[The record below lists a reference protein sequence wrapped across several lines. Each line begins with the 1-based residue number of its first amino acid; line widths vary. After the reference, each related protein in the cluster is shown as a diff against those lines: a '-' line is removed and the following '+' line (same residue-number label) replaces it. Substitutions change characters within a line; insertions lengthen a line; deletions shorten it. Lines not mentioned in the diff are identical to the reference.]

1 MRNIEDIVND
11 SLVGIEIPKKVLI
24 TGGAGSLGRAFLKTL
39 HSDCVC
45 VVDSNEWAVAEA
57 QKLFPNVEF
66 ILGDFTDVDLE
77 RFEYVI
83 HCAAYKH
90 VDLGE
95 NNPESFV
102 DNNVIKTMYFFKEL
116 SRLRIPFL
124 FVSTDKAVKPI
135 NLYGFT
141 KAIGEKLALFYG
153 GAVGR
158 CGNLLASSGSVIPIW
173 EKCIADKRPI
183 PITDERM
190 TRYVIE
196 DVDAAN
202 QLWHEFL
209 NGEKVIITKCQKV
222 RLLDMLASVLKR
234 HGYDKASD
242 YEPGIEIIGMRPGE
256 KLDEELEWE

>member
-1 MRNIEDIVND
+1 M
-11 SLVGIEIPKKVLI
+11 KTKVLV

-39 HSDCVC
+39 RECRVT
-45 VVDSNEWAVAEA
+45 VVDNNEWAVAEA
-57 QKLFPNVEF
+57 QGLFPDVEF
-66 ILGDFTDVDLE
+66 MLTDFDKVNIEPYD
-77 RFEYVI
+77 YVV

-95 NNPESFV
+95 NNPEGFI
-102 DNNVIKTMYFFKEL
+102 DNNITKTIRLFKECA
-116 SRLRIPFL
+116 RLQTPFL

-158 CGNLLASSGSVIPIW
+158 CGNLLGSSGSVIPIW
-173 EKCIADKRPI
+173 EQCIANELPI

-190 TRYVIE
+190 VRYVIE

-209 NGEKVIITKCQKV
+209 NGEKVIIPICQKR
-222 RLLDMLASVLKR
+222 RLLDILADVLKR
-234 HGYDKASD
+234 HGYEKASD
-242 YEPGIEIIGMRPGE
+242 YNPGVTIIGLRPGE
-256 KLDEELEWE
+256 KLEEELEWV

>member
-1 MRNIEDIVND
+1 MRI
-11 SLVGIEIPKKVLI
+11 LV

-39 HSDCVC
+39 HDKCVT

-57 QKLFPNVEF
+57 QKLFPKVEF
-66 ILGDFTDVDLE
+66 ILGDFADVNLE
-77 RFEYVI
+77 PYDYVV

-95 NNPESFV
+95 NNPESFI
-102 DNNVIKTMYFFKEL
+102 DNNIIKTIKLFKEL
-116 SRLRIPFL
+116 SRLQTPFL
-124 FVSTDKAVKPI
+124 FISTDKAVKPI

-158 CGNLLASSGSVIPIW
+158 CGNLLSSSGSVIPVW
-173 EKCIADKRPI
+173 EQAIANQQPI

-190 TRYVIE
+190 VRYVIE

-202 QLWHEFL
+202 QLWYEFL
-209 NGEKVIITKCQKV
+209 NGEKVIIPKCKKM
-222 RLLDMLASVLKR
+222 RLLDLLAEVLKK
-234 HGYDKASD
+234 HGYTIDHTNP
-242 YEPGIEIIGMRPGE
+242 YEPGVTIIGLRPGE
-256 KLDEELEWE
+256 KLEEELEWQQ